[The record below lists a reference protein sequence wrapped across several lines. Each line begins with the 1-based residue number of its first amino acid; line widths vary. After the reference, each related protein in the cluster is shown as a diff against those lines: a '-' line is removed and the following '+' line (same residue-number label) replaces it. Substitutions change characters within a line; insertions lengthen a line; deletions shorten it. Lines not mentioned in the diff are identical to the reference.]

1 MSGACL
7 PIPVERQTEPQ
18 PQTLVVPLCLWRG
31 SRTAPDTEDAKQY
44 FRVIHPFHPWSGRQF
59 EFVDCR
65 RCWGQWRVFYYTE
78 DGQLAFLPA
87 SWTDAGQV
95 DPFVVHSRERAL
107 ARFEDLLRLVDLIED
122 LKAKRCK
129 GN

>member
-1 MSGACL
+1 MNRVTAVVFRIAGDCSGGLSGFFCGHHL
-7 PIPVERQTEPQ
+7 
-18 PQTLVVPLCLWRG
+18 
-31 SRTAPDTEDAKQY
+31 TA
-44 FRVIHPFHPWSGRQF
+44 
-59 EFVDCR
+59 
-65 RCWGQWRVFYYTE
+65 
-78 DGQLAFLPA
+78 
-87 SWTDAGQV
+87 DAGQV